1 MWWGSH
7 APCWH
12 REGIYFKICIREMR
26 RFSHVTGSFC
36 SISPYKKWA
45 WIHSSKWEHE
55 KMTRCWY
62 LQWVD
67 PSHDNIH
74 LPQLI
79 YTNILKLLG
88 GKESCTYMVD
98 NIHISREMWAS
109 KSASRTLSTNPDILW
124 LTEASWLAKKG
135 NVSKIA
141 AEYKMKSLL
150 FGCLLGF
157 IFKKDQ
163 VWMREFILKFI
174 FKIIKASSQT
184 ADINI

>member
-1 MWWGSH
+1 MLLAGIGRESILKFVSGKWGDSH
-7 APCWH
+7 MSQVPSAVFLH
-12 REGIYFKICIREMR
+12 TR
-26 RFSHVTGSFC
+26 S
-36 SISPYKKWA
+36 
-45 WIHSSKWEHE
+45 EHE
-55 KMTRCWY
+55 STALNENMKRWQDAGTCSG
-62 LQWVD
+62 LD